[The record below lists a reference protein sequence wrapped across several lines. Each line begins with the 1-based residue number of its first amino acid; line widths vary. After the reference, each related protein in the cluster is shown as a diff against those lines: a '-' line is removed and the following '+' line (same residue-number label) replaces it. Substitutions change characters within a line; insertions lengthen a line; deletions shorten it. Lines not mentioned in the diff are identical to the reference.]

1 MIKEL
6 IMKKIEEIAQIMQS
20 KGYCEKSS
28 YQWICYVFASMTNL
42 DMVEE
47 VKKIAESQTFN
58 S

>member
-1 MIKEL
+1 
-6 IMKKIEEIAQIMQS
+6 MKKIEEIAQIMQS